1 MTMPPLATEVTL
13 ASLTTLQVGGPAE
26 YLARVTSEA
35 ELQTVCRW
43 ARSKQLPVRVLG
55 GGSNVLVSATGV
67 RGVVVL
73 LEMRGQSYEEQGEQV
88 FVTAAAGEELDAL
101 VADTVARGYW
111 GLENLSYIPGTVG
124 ATPVQNVGAYGV
136 ETSDVLVSL
145 RAYDRTADSFIDID
159 AADCAFGYRDSRF
172 KRADNALIITAVTY
186 RLSSTP
192 QPRVEYQGLQVAGL
206 DSTSSLAEIRATVGQ
221 VRAGKFPDWRQVGT
235 AGSFFKNPIVP
246 DAVAAPLI
254 QNYPELP
261 TYQAEPGYT
270 KVSLGYVLDKVC
282 GLRGYRVGAVELS
295 PKQALVLVAY
305 EGATA
310 AAVDAFAIEVAAIV
324 REKTGLVIEREVT
337 GWGL

>member
-1 MTMPPLATEVTL
+1 MTMPPLATEVAL
-13 ASLTTLQVGGPAE
+13 APLTTLQVGGPAE

-35 ELQTVCRW
+35 ELQAVCCW
-43 ARSKQLPVRVLG
+43 ARSQQLPVRVLG
-55 GGSNVLVSATGV
+55 GGSNVLVSAAGV

-88 FVTAAAGEELDAL
+88 FVTAAAGEELDAV
-101 VADTVARGYW
+101 VAETVARGYW
-111 GLENLSYIPGTVG
+111 GLENLSHIPGTVG

-136 ETSDVLVSL
+136 ETSDVLLSL
-145 RAYDRTADSFIDID
+145 RAYDRTADSFTDID

-186 RLSSTP
+186 CLRSTP
-192 QPRVEYQGLQVAGL
+192 QPRVDYQGLQAAGL
-206 DSTSSLAEIRATVGQ
+206 NSTSDVAEIRATVGQ
-221 VRAGKFPDWRQVGT
+221 VRAGKFPDWRRVGT

-254 QNYPELP
+254 QNYPALP
-261 TYQAEPGYT
+261 TYPAGSGYT
-270 KVSLGYVLDKVC
+270 KVALGYVLDKVC

-337 GWGL
+337 GWGF